1 MTLPMTAQSSTLLGQ
16 PLEGAQVKLRAFQES
31 DITPAYV
38 GWLNDPEVVRYS
50 NQRFRQHTCES
61 SQQYLASFAESAN
74 HFLAI
79 CDRSN
84 GAVVGTLTVYRN
96 LHHGTADVGIMVGD
110 PATWGKGFGLDAF
123 RTVAQALERSG
134 QVRKLTA
141 GTLAVNQGMVR
152 VMERAGFELEAV
164 RRGQELVE
172 GQPVDVVY
180 YARFCHV

>member
-1 MTLPMTAQSSTLLGQ
+1 MTLPMTASSSSLLGQ
-16 PLEGAQVKLRAFQES
+16 PLDGAKVSLRAFQDS
-31 DITPAYV
+31 DITPAYL

-50 NQRFRQHTCES
+50 NQRFRKHTGES
-61 SQQYLASFAESAN
+61 SRQYLATFAGSAN

-79 CDRSN
+79 CDRDT

-96 LHHGTADVGIMVGD
+96 LNHGTADIGLMVGD
-110 PATWGKGFGLDAF
+110 PSTWGRGFGLDAF
-123 RTVAQALERSG
+123 RTMAQALERSG

-152 VMERAGFELEAV
+152 IMELAGFELEAA

-172 GQPVDVVY
+172 GQPVDIVY
-180 YARFCHV
+180 YARFCHA